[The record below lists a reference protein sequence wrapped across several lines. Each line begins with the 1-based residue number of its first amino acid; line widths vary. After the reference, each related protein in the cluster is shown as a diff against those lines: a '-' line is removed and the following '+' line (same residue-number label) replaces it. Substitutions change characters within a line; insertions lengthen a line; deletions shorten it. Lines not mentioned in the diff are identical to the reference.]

1 MFILNKTVPEIR
13 ILPMSKSNEFDN
25 ESIEQVQQEYFSN
38 DLVYRQD
45 CKYYYRN
52 SGIKSRKGSLILFQY
67 DNKIIAS
74 AQLEGVEKY
83 DKVKSGEYGEYSGGI
98 GFYKDTIQVIHPI
111 EANELKNIDS
121 NFQKFSQTKQFLDI
135 NKLNQI
141 LDLLEGKKKQY
152 NMSYQEKVLSSVVI
166 DENFEDEVKG
176 RNELQRRITNQ
187 WPRDPMVAKRALING
202 KFKCTIDSRHEH
214 FTAKSTGENYVESHH
229 LIPMCYQEK
238 FDNSLDVEANIVSL
252 CVVCHKKIHHAELSE
267 KRGMLYI
274 LFKQRKERLEKCG
287 IYISFD
293 KLLELYK

>member
-13 ILPMSKSNEFDN
+13 ILPMSKSDEFDN
-25 ESIEQVQQEYFSN
+25 ESIEQVQQEYFLN

-45 CKYYYRN
+45 CKYYYRK

-74 AQLEGVEKY
+74 AQLEAVEKY

-98 GFYKDTIQVIHPI
+98 GFHKDTIQVIHPI

-121 NFQKFSQTKQFLDI
+121 HFQKFSQTKQFLDI

-141 LDLLEGKKKQY
+141 LYLLEEKKKQY

-166 DENFEDEVKG
+166 DDNFEDVPKDK
-176 RNELQRRITNQ
+176 NKLSKSVINQ
-187 WPRDPMVAKRALING
+187 WSRDTVVAKRALINA
-202 KFKCTIDSRHEH
+202 KFKCTIDSSHEH
-214 FTAKSTGENYVESHH
+214 FKAKSTGENYVESHH
-229 LIPMCYQEK
+229 LIPMYYQEK

-252 CVVCHKKIHHAELSE
+252 CVVCHKKLHHAELNE
-267 KRGMLYI
+267 KRDMLHM
-274 LFKQRKERLEKCG
+274 LFNQRKERLNKCG
-287 IYISFD
+287 ICISFD
-293 KLLELYK
+293 KLLELYE